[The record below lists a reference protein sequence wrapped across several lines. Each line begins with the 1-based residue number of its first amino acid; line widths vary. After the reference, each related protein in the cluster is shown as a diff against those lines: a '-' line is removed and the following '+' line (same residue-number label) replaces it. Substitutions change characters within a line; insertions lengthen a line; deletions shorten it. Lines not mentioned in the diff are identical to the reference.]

1 MEPVI
6 EEKKSE
12 LLDIC
17 RRHHVR
23 RLDVFGSMVRGD
35 FTPSSDIDFI
45 VEFDESV
52 ANNRFDNYFHL
63 LDSLKKLFGRQVD
76 LIEPGGLQ
84 NPYFIECLERTRRP
98 VYAAS

>member
-6 EEKKSE
+6 EEKKNE

-23 RLDVFGSMVRGD
+23 RLDVFGSAVQGD
-35 FTPSSDIDFI
+35 FGPSSDIDFV
-45 VEFDESV
+45 VEFDDRV
-52 ANNRFDNYFHL
+52 ADNRFDNYFQL
-63 LDSLKKLFGRQVD
+63 LDALKGLFGRNVD
-76 LIEPGGLQ
+76 LIEPGGLR
-84 NPYFIECLERTRRP
+84 NPYFIECLEQTRRP